1 MKNKPAPTQPPT
13 VAIAL
18 MVAMTLTLGFIGIVA
33 VVIPGVL
40 LMVLAGFGLL
50 MMFVAQYFLWA
61 RWLFPIVQ
69 RMERE
74 KEAAEEQE
82 DSLNPDHSQLSQQ

>member
-18 MVAMTLTLGFIGIVA
+18 MVAMTLALGFIGIVA

-50 MMFVAQYFLWA
+50 IMFVAQYFLWA

-74 KEAAEEQE
+74 REAAAAQE
-82 DSLNPDHSQLSQQ
+82 NSFDARS

>member
-1 MKNKPAPTQPPT
+1 MKNKHAPTQPPT

-18 MVAMTLTLGFIGIVA
+18 MVAMVLTFGFVGIVA
-33 VVIPGVL
+33 VVLPDVL

-50 MMFVAQYFLWA
+50 LMFVAQYFLWA

-69 RMERE
+69 RLERE
-74 KEAAEEQE
+74 KEQTTVPKDPFTAQ
-82 DSLNPDHSQLSQQ
+82 P

>member
-1 MKNKPAPTQPPT
+1 MKNRPAPTQPPT

-18 MVAMTLTLGFIGIVA
+18 MVAMTLALGFIGMVA

-40 LMVLAGFGLL
+40 LMVFGGFGLL

-74 KEAAEEQE
+74 REAAAAQE
-82 DSLNPDHSQLSQQ
+82 NSFDPRP

>member
-18 MVAMTLTLGFIGIVA
+18 MVAMTLALGFIGIVA

-50 MMFVAQYFLWA
+50 IMFVAQYFLWA

-74 KEAAEEQE
+74 SEAAAAQE
-82 DSLNPDHSQLSQQ
+82 NSFDARS

>member
-18 MVAMTLTLGFIGIVA
+18 MVAATLAFGFIGIVA
-33 VVIPGVL
+33 VIIPGVL
-40 LMVLAGFGLL
+40 LMVLAGFFLL
-50 MMFVAQYFLWA
+50 LLFVAQYFLWA

-69 RMERE
+69 RIERD
-74 KEAAEEQE
+74 KEAAASGHNSPL
-82 DSLNPDHSQLSQQ
+82 DAPP

>member
-1 MKNKPAPTQPPT
+1 MKNKPVPTQPPT

-18 MVAMTLTLGFIGIVA
+18 MVAMTLALGFIGMVA

-40 LMVLAGFGLL
+40 LMVLGGFGLL

-74 KEAAEEQE
+74 REAEAAQE
-82 DSLNPDHSQLSQQ
+82 NSFNPRP

>member
-18 MVAMTLTLGFIGIVA
+18 MVAMTLAIGFIGIVA
-33 VVIPGVL
+33 IVIPGVL
-40 LMVLAGFGLL
+40 LMVLGGFGLL
-50 MMFVAQYFLWA
+50 MMFVVQYFLWA

-69 RMERE
+69 RMERD
-74 KEAAEEQE
+74 KEHDAVGKDPFNAQ
-82 DSLNPDHSQLSQQ
+82 P

>member
-1 MKNKPAPTQPPT
+1 MRNKPAPTQPPT

-18 MVAMTLTLGFIGIVA
+18 MVAMTLAIGFIGIVA

-40 LMVLAGFGLL
+40 LMVLGGFGLL
-50 MMFVAQYFLWA
+50 MMFVVQYFLWA

-74 KEAAEEQE
+74 KEHDGGGKDPFNAQ
-82 DSLNPDHSQLSQQ
+82 P

>member
-18 MVAMTLTLGFIGIVA
+18 MVAMTLALGFIGIVA

-50 MMFVAQYFLWA
+50 IMFVAQYFLWA

-74 KEAAEEQE
+74 SEASAAQE
-82 DSLNPDHSQLSQQ
+82 NSFDARS